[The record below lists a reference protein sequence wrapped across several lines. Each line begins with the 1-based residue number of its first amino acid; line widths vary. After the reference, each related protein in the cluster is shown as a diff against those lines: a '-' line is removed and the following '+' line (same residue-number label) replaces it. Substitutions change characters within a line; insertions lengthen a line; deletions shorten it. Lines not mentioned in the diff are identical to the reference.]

1 MYYNPGILDE
11 VLQLEHTFN
20 KLNHMVLQDGSES
33 YFQGF
38 FVGALM
44 TLFSLICQK
53 HTKSGFS

>member
-44 TLFSLICQK
+44 TLFFTYMPK
-53 HTKSGFS
+53 AYKKRF